1 MKILKKI
8 FFWEEDYTKTE
19 NFMLIFYRVFTYLFP
34 AGLLMWNL
42 VIEKLVSNDVSIGA
56 KLGCSGLF
64 LLIVM
69 ALIAVIMVGRH
80 FKKSIE
86 KINEKLL
93 DCTDAEKK
101 EELKEKKQ
109 TLKKWQS
116 IYRNICLVTPFI
128 IGLILVNLIEKGVV
142 SFRGTLMVIVI
153 SLCIGFGFNTIAQN
167 LIAKNK

>member
-1 MKILKKI
+1 MV
-8 FFWEEDYTKTE
+8 
-19 NFMLIFYRVFTYLFP
+19 LIK
-34 AGLLMWNL
+34 M
-42 VIEKLVSNDVSIGA
+42 I
-56 KLGCSGLF
+56 
-64 LLIVM
+64 
-69 ALIAVIMVGRH
+69 IMVGRH